1 MPRSAAAGMR
11 QMGSRRFGCQEDNVT
26 VSQVWSKLL
35 TCHYGGFIAQL
46 QWSNIFRLLKGPI
59 CRRAK
64 QKLFPQVALRV
75 EGTWPFSALEAHLLF
90 ADFMLFMCCAEEHR
104 ALAVLLKKFFEMFL
118 YNDSS

>member
-11 QMGSRRFGCQEDNVT
+11 QMGSRRFGFQEDNVT

-46 QWSNIFRLLKGPI
+46 QWSNIFRILKGPI
-59 CRRAK
+59 CRKAK
-64 QKLFPQVALRV
+64 QKFFPQVALRV

-90 ADFMLFMCCAEEHR
+90 ADFVIHVLCIGTRGSGSVTEEI
-104 ALAVLLKKFFEMFL
+104 F
-118 YNDSS
+118 